1 MVLESW
7 GLGSWGLGGRCF
19 LGGWLDDVRAA
30 TNVERASLRPASN
43 PYLKSQ
49 PQTAPKNRE
58 K

>member
-1 MVLESW
+1 
-7 GLGSWGLGGRCF
+7 